1 MLHKHLPDTSSHW
14 GNHPPQFRYTLID
27 WGGVTAARITGL
39 ESNAS
44 NISALYVPSTITTED
59 GVQYPVK
66 SVGENAFSGNP
77 WLVAIYFGEGI
88 EEIRLNACQGCNA
101 LTEIS
106 LPSTLKVYYGGL
118 ERCHNVTSLVFNEG
132 LEELRASWCYGC
144 NGLVGVIKIPST
156 VKIIESTT
164 LTSTQ
169 VTAFE
174 VDSANDTFKSEDGV
188 IFTKDGSEL
197 VKAPSS
203 SEWGAKF
210 GDTGYSVPTTVTKIR
225 WNAFGKTMGLKRLT
239 INEGCVYAGDGVW
252 CSDLNELN
260 IPSTLQDNPV
270 ATYAPMP
277 RLTTINVAESNPTMK
292 SIDGVVFSKDSTT
305 LIQCPGGLD
314 KDYTVPS
321 GTVTLGKACLAM
333 CVLKSLTLNEG
344 LRTIQNSALRNT
356 NTAYNTEHLGPL
368 VIPASLETIEDGG
381 LFESRFDKFEVA
393 AGNNCFSTDGVGNV
407 LYNADKT
414 KAIVYTAYRGKTGD
428 VVTLPASVREIGYG
442 LSYAHNGNIRVLD
455 LSKTGIEYFTSYM
468 WYDVSRN
475 GVTDVKELIFPTAQL
490 SIATRCIELHNIS
503 TFEVPANVYYISPN
517 AIILPYVTRI
527 TFHNRGMFTTINN
540 VTNNSIFG
548 AINRSCVISGYKG
561 SSAEDIANAYTL
573 RFEPLD

>member
-1 MLHKHLPDTSSHW
+1 M
-14 GNHPPQFRYTLID
+14 
-27 WGGVTAARITGL
+27 
-39 ESNAS
+39 
-44 NISALYVPSTITTED
+44 YVPSFITDED

-66 SVGENAFSGNP
+66 SIGESAFNGNP

-88 EEIRLNACQGCNA
+88 EEILLNACRGCNA

-106 LPSTLKVYYGGL
+106 LPSTLKVYYGAL
-118 ERCHNVTSLVFNEG
+118 ERCHKVTSLVFNEG

-144 NGLVGVIKIPST
+144 EGLVGVIKIPST
-156 VKIIESTT
+156 VKIIENTT
-164 LTSTQ
+164 LSSTQ

-174 VDSANDTFKSEDGV
+174 VNPANETFKSEDGV
-188 IFTKDGSEL
+188 IFTRDGSEL

-225 WNAFGKTMGLKRLT
+225 SIAFGKTTGLKRLT
-239 INEGCVYAGDGVW
+239 INEGCVYADGGVW

-270 ATYAPMP
+270 ATYAPMH
-277 RLTTINVAESNPTMK
+277 RLTTINVAEGNPAMK
-292 SIDGVVFSKDSTT
+292 SVDGVVFSKDSET

-314 KDYTVPS
+314 KAYTVPS
-321 GTVTLGKACLAM
+321 GTITLGTGCFGK

-344 LRTIQNSALRNT
+344 LLTIQNSALRDT
-356 NTAYNTEHLGPL
+356 NTTHNTEQLGPL

-381 LFESRFDKFEVA
+381 LFESRFDKFVVA
-393 AGNNCFSTDGVGNV
+393 AGNNHFSTDDVGNV

-414 KAIVYTAYRGKTGD
+414 KAIAYTAYRGKSGD
-428 VVTLPASVREIGYG
+428 VVTLPATVREIGYG
-442 LSYAHNGNIRVLD
+442 FSYAHNGNIRVLD
-455 LSKTGIEYFTSYM
+455 LSKTGIAYFTSYM
-468 WYDVSRN
+468 WHDTSRN
-475 GVTDVKELIFPTAQL
+475 GDTDVKKLIFPTAQL

-517 AIILPYVTRI
+517 AISLPYVTRV
-527 TFHNRGMFTTINN
+527 TFHNRGMFTTNNN

-548 AINRSCVISGYKG
+548 VINRSCVISGYKG
-561 SSAEDIANAYTL
+561 SAAEAIADAYTL
-573 RFEPLD
+573 LFEPLD